1 MLIQIYKS
9 KGCFQDLTSFRNIH
23 LKEDIVKFFGALVMR
38 EAQDTLNKN
47 VSKFQIGAKSGHRA
61 SEHIYV
67 LKTVLRKYEKLN
79 KPIIVSLYDYSVFF
93 DSESIID
100 VMDQVYRHGIRGKIY
115 RLLYKLNEDTII
127 RVSTPVGVTGETSP
141 GEGVG

>member
-1 MLIQIYKS
+1 MEMFNKCMEELWKKKGTKYEFIVKGGFDFKNALFCLFNSVWKNEVIPTNWRRTMLIQIYKS

-47 VSKFQIGAKSGHRA
+47 ISKFQIGAKSGHRA

-79 KPIIVSLYDYSVFF
+79 SL
-93 DSESIID
+93 
-100 VMDQVYRHGIRGKIY
+100 
-115 RLLYKLNEDTII
+115 
-127 RVSTPVGVTGETSP
+127 
-141 GEGVG
+141 